1 MVLSVPTHA
10 LLETIVTANTA
21 KHALLL
27 LEPLEQNFA
36 REQRI
41 QLMCANITLLSQVA
55 ETAKQHLLNLAL
67 VTRTTKQVF
76 SQVKLTLIPT
86 AVPMADLTAMTVEL
100 KMFAVMATEIATRVS
115 KEAVKTKAAELL
127 N

>member
-67 VTRTTKQVF
+67 VTRTTKRVF
-76 SQVKLTLIPT
+76 SQEKQIQIRT
-86 AVPMADLTAMTVEL
+86 AVPTADRIVMMAETLT
-100 KMFAVMATEIATRVS
+100 FAVIQTEIVTKAS
-115 KEAVKTKAAELL
+115 KEVVKIKAAELL